1 MFKELGFKDGLL
13 FMQGYSDGEK
23 ITFFEMGC
31 RLGGSFYNHER
42 ACLGMDAI
50 EMTIRY
56 ALTGKMVRDIHSIK
70 YDIAKYDKFALDCNY
85 LLKGYNETIKQI
97 IGMEDVKS
105 MPSCLSTIQYQE
117 IGYHYDKDKTV
128 DRPIFTASIICDT
141 VEDVKK
147 DVSYINNI
155 FDVVNANNESILLP
169 KIDPELLF

>member
-1 MFKELGFKDGLL
+1 MFKDLGFKDGLL
-13 FMQGYSDGEK
+13 FMQGYADGEK

-42 ACLGMDAI
+42 ACLGTDAI

-56 ALTGKMVRDIHSIK
+56 ALTGKMVENIHSLK

-97 IGMEDVKS
+97 IGIDDVKGMS
-105 MPSCLSTIQYQE
+105 SCLSTIQYQE

-128 DRPIFTASIICDT
+128 DRPIFTASIICNT
-141 VEDVKK
+141 IEDVKK
-147 DVSYINNI
+147 DVSYINKV
-155 FDVVNANNESILLP
+155 FDVLNTEDKSILLT
-169 KIDPELLF
+169 KINPEILF